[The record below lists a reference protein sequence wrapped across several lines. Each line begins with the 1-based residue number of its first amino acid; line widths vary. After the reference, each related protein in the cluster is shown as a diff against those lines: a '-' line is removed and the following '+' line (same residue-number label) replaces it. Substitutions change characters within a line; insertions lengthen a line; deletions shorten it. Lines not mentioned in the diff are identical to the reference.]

1 MPVGR
6 RVGKKQRQMGG
17 GAWDGLCVHMRWSLV
32 ASKVRLVS
40 MDGACIQ
47 GRLLHPRKVSTGWG
61 VAQAEEQLG
70 VQETEGAS
78 M

>member
-17 GAWDGLCVHMRWSLV
+17 GAWDGLCVHVRWSLV

-47 GRLLHPRKVSTGWG
+47 GRSALGGALHRLRSRW
-61 VAQAEEQLG
+61 E
-70 VQETEGAS
+70 
-78 M
+78 